1 MTLNKENEN
10 SFRIL
15 LFGDIVG
22 KTGRQAIREI
32 LPQLKDEKKPDLIGA
47 NCENLAG
54 GFGISE
60 KTIKE
65 MFNAGIDFFT
75 SGNHIWD
82 KKEGLDLI
90 KRDPRILRP
99 ANYPEGV
106 PGRGYTILTRD
117 DVRIG
122 IINLQGRKFL
132 SEVDSPF
139 VIGERIIEKLKK
151 DGISIIIIDFHAE
164 ITSEKVALGWYFDGK
179 VSLIAGT
186 HTHVQT
192 ADSRILP
199 SGTAYITDLGM
210 CGARDSVIG
219 MKKEI
224 AIERFLKLMPKRF
237 EVAKGALLLNGVIV
251 DIDKNSGKALNIERI
266 WRERE

>member
-1 MTLNKENEN
+1 MVNNKEE
-10 SFRIL
+10 SDIFRVL
-15 LFGDIVG
+15 LFGDIIG
-22 KTGRQAIREI
+22 KTGRQAIKEL
-32 LPQLKDEKKPDLIGA
+32 LPALRDEKKPDLIGA

-60 KTIKE
+60 KTIRE

-106 PGRGYTILTRD
+106 PGRGYTILKRGELK
-117 DVRIG
+117 IG

-139 VIGERIIEKLKK
+139 IVGDKIVNTLKK
-151 DGISIIIIDFHAE
+151 EGINIIIVDFHAE
-164 ITSEKVALGWYFDGK
+164 ITSEKMAMGWYFDGR
-179 VSLIAGT
+179 VSLLVGT

-192 ADSRILP
+192 ADARILP
-199 SGTAYITDLGM
+199 GGTGYLTDLGM

-224 AIERFLKLMPKRF
+224 ALERFLKLMPKRF
-237 EVAKGALLLNGVIV
+237 EVAKGALMINGVLV
-251 DIDKNSGKALNIERI
+251 DIDIRSGKAVKIERI

>member
-1 MTLNKENEN
+1 MVDNKSDNI
-10 SFRIL
+10 FRVL
-15 LFGDIVG
+15 LFGDIIG
-22 KTGRQAIREI
+22 KTGRQAVKAL
-32 LPQLKDEKKPDLIGA
+32 LPQLKEEKKPDFIGA

-60 KTIKE
+60 KTIRE
-65 MFNAGIDFFT
+65 MFSAGIDFFT

-82 KKEGLDLI
+82 KKEGFDLI

-106 PGRGYTILTRD
+106 PGKGYTVLTRD
-117 DVRIG
+117 ELKIG

-139 VIGERIIEKLKK
+139 IIGSKIIEKLKK
-151 DGISIIIIDFHAE
+151 DGVNIIIIDFHAE

-186 HTHVQT
+186 HTHIQT
-192 ADSRILP
+192 ADARILP
-199 SGTAYITDLGM
+199 GGTAYITDLGM

-224 AIERFLKLMPKRF
+224 AIERFLKLIPKRF
-237 EVAKGALLLNGVIV
+237 EVAKGALLLNGVLV
-251 DIDKNSGKALNIERI
+251 DIDKRSGKAIKIERI
-266 WRERE
+266 WREKN